1 MNGGTVKGGAVK
13 GGAVTGG
20 VVTGGVGGP
29 GPEADGPQR
38 LLTLT
43 GGMLG
48 AARRGD
54 WAALEALERERRPLL
69 RALTEAVARRAPG
82 AAAVA
87 RAVLDMDQ
95 ETVALAARA
104 REETLRALEGL
115 HAGQRAVQAYG
126 EGGAGG

>member
-1 MNGGTVKGGAVK
+1 M
-13 GGAVTGG
+13 
-20 VVTGGVGGP
+20 TGGVGGP